1 MNIELSW
8 AAIAVVI
15 SILTHGGFSIWWAS
29 KITAQIDTLVHS
41 LTRMDKELEK
51 RDTQIS
57 AVWKRVDVIGNR
69 LSAIESKVHIEHK
82 DY

>member
-1 MNIELSW
+1 MSIELSW
-8 AAIAVVI
+8 AAIAVIV
-15 SILTHGGFSIWWAS
+15 SILTHGGFSVWWAS
-29 KITAQIDTLVHS
+29 KITSQIDTLVHS

-57 AVWKRVDVIGNR
+57 AVWKRVDAIGNR
-69 LSAIESKVHIEHK
+69 LTAVESKCNIDHK